1 MKESNEVQKEIETI
15 VINCG
20 YLATII
26 SGLYYG
32 EDLGIE
38 HIEELIQYLNENEEQ
53 SAFLQKYK

>member
-1 MKESNEVQKEIETI
+1 MEEFETLI
-15 VINCG
+15 IN
-20 YLATII
+20 YEDLATII

-38 HIEELIQYLNENEEQ
+38 DIEELIDYLNENEEQ